1 MGSLRAGAVLV
12 AILDVVVILQA
23 CHSCMGLR
31 QVLSTG
37 QSHTHAGSP
46 TLHNSWKSTRS
57 PDQFETSTEDLP
69 ADIKV
74 HNEVVAGFTRSV
86 QKWI

>member
-12 AILDVVVILQA
+12 AILDVGVILQA
-23 CHSCMGLR
+23 CYSCMELR
-31 QVLSTG
+31 QVLSTE
-37 QSHTHAGSP
+37 QSPAHAGSS

-57 PDQFETSTEDLP
+57 PDQSETSTEDLT
-69 ADIKV
+69 ADIEV
-74 HNEVVAGFTRSV
+74 HNEVVAGFIRSV